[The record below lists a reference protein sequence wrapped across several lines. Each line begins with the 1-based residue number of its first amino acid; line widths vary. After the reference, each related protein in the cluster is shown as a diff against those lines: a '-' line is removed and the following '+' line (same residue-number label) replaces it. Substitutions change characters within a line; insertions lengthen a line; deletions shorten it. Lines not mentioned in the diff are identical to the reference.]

1 MAHPI
6 LLEAPFPKQ
15 RLFVNSNSRYAFAV
29 APVRTGKTR
38 GAAVA
43 FTRRVFQDYKRF
55 PNNFPVGDELNYWVL
70 GPTYDLTVSQKEH
83 LLRFITP
90 DMVDYSR
97 QGGDSRWKNTN
108 RGDGKICLVGG
119 RTITFKSGESNLIAA
134 TVRGI
139 WLTEAARLPEDAWA
153 DLTTRISN
161 VDYPGGPT
169 TRWMI
174 GDTTPYG
181 RGWFYEQVVL
191 GVATGKF
198 KQCEM
203 HGWSFADSAAS
214 GKTVDMDEY
223 YLKQSQMPE
232 LFFRRDYNAEWVA
245 PQGQVFSDFDE
256 KLNVKVPH
264 DFPGPEWEPYI
275 AADLNSAA
283 EKPACYSVC
292 WHHRESDRLH
302 MQIELAAYVGID
314 LIEYPEVLVKEAK
327 KRRDALIVLD
337 PSIRN
342 EIKTAIQRGGAM
354 CVDGVAAED
363 AGVRRLATLVKTR
376 RLTVDPAC
384 KETIR
389 QFFATVWSGNPDKK
403 GLYHIDKKKCDP
415 HYLDGVRYLALWT
428 ERNIRP
434 KIKLHQPFGAHGP
447 QVKQV

>member
-6 LLEAPFPKQ
+6 EAFRAFRGQKE
-15 RLFVNSNSRYAFAV
+15 FCNSDARYTFAV
-29 APVRTGKTR
+29 APARTGKTY
-38 GAAVA
+38 GAAAA
-43 FTRRVFQDYKRF
+43 FIRKIFQDYRRF
-55 PNNFPVGDELNYWVL
+55 PHVFALGDELIYWVC
-70 GPTYDLTVSQKEH
+70 GPTFEETIAQKRQ
-83 LLRFITP
+83 LRKFITP
-90 DMVDYSR
+90 EMIDHSR
-97 QGGDSRWKNTN
+97 Q
-108 RGDGKICLVGG
+108 RGDREWENLKRGGGTLCLVGG
-119 RTITFKSGESNLIAA
+119 RTITFKSGEGGLVAER
-134 TVRGI
+134 VRGI
-139 WLTEAARLPEDAWA
+139 WMTEAARFSDKAWA
-153 DLTTRISN
+153 DLQARISN
-161 VDYPGGPT
+161 SDYEGGPAT
-169 TRWMI
+169 SWLI
-174 GDTTPYG
+174 ADTTPYG
-181 RGWFYEQVVL
+181 RGWFYHEVVL
-191 GVATGKF
+191 RLAAGEFPDGAAFGWRF
-198 KQCEM
+198 K
-203 HGWSFADSAAS
+203 DSPW
-214 GKTVDMDEY
+214 VDPNEY
-223 YLKQSQMPE
+223 EKKKQILPE
-232 LFFRRDYNAEWVA
+232 LFFRRDFDAEWVA

-264 DFPGPEWEPYI
+264 DFPGPGWEPYI

-302 MQIELAAYVGID
+302 MQVELAAYVGID

-327 KRRDALIVLD
+327 KRRDTLIVLD

-354 CVDGVAAED
+354 CVDGLAAED

-447 QVKQV
+447 QVKQA